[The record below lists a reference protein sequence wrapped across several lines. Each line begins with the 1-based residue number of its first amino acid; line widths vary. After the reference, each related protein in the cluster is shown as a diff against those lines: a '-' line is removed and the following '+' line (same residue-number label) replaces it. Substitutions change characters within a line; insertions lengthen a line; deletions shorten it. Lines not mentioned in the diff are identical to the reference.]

1 MGLGRRRALRRCAFG
16 ALPLAMCA
24 YVAAVQLRMHGLLAR
39 SLLAAG
45 AGAAR
50 QAAGLADLGAAD
62 LEGDEAADEAGGE
75 GDGEAEDAGG
85 DGEAGDA
92 GGEGEA
98 GDAGGEGEGPA
109 RADRRRRALP
119 ARRVDRSGG
128 PAALEAQL
136 ERDVGDILKSA
147 RLPFKARRVVL
158 SSARTPVL
166 GPTLMKRVSMPEED
180 LLALLPEADL
190 ARQHRTCAVVGNSG
204 ISLQREMGPVIDS
217 YDAVFRYNNAPTR
230 GWEKHVGSKTT
241 YRSINNAWSRSML
254 KDLKRNG
261 KVPHR
266 REGLLCFGNSSLRV
280 FLAMRRQMPSQK
292 IFYVAPEV
300 SPPLGSANAGPGG

>member
-39 SLLAAG
+39 SLLATG

-50 QAAGLADLGAAD
+50 QAAGVADLGAAD

-75 GDGEAEDAGG
+75 GGGEGDGEAE
-85 DGEAGDA
+85 
-92 GGEGEA
+92 
-98 GDAGGEGEGPA
+98 DAGGEGEGPA

-136 ERDVGDILKSA
+136 ERDVGEILKSA

-241 YRSINNAWSRSML
+241 YRSINNAWSRTML

-300 SPPLGSANAGPGG
+300 SPPLRSANAGPGG

>member
-39 SLLAAG
+39 SLLATG

-50 QAAGLADLGAAD
+50 QAAGVADLGAAD

-75 GDGEAEDAGG
+75 GGGEGDGEAEDAGG
-85 DGEAGDA
+85 EGA
-92 GGEGEA
+92 GGE
-98 GDAGGEGEGPA
+98 AGGEGEGGEGPA
-109 RADRRRRALP
+109 GADRGRRALP
-119 ARRVDRSGG
+119 ARRVDRSST
-128 PAALEAQL
+128 AALEAQL
-136 ERDVGDILKSA
+136 ERDVGEILKSA

-241 YRSINNAWSRSML
+241 YRSINNAWSRTML

-300 SPPLGSANAGPGG
+300 SPPLRSANAGPGG